1 VRTQVHRAW
10 DRRYGAD
17 PPGLRRRARAILGHM
32 IDGKLI
38 ARRTRDPASYRIV
51 SDDGTGP
58 VEIGSISERA
68 TLSATRSIGPLCAS
82 RQHYFL
88 SGHR

>member
-1 VRTQVHRAW
+1 
-10 DRRYGAD
+10 
-17 PPGLRRRARAILGHM
+17 M

-68 TLSATRSIGPLCAS
+68 TLSATRSIGPLCAW
-82 RQHYFL
+82 QHYFL